1 MREASVTLMGLVD
14 FMDPISGHM
23 FLEQFWGWYFLRVPH
38 ANIGGGSVKF
48 STPPLFGS
56 QFLKTPD
63 KKSNMLKTLL

>member
-38 ANIGGGSVKF
+38 ANIGGVREIF
-48 STPPLFGS
+48 NTAPFWVAIFEDP
-56 QFLKTPD
+56 
-63 KKSNMLKTLL
+63 